1 MSPYSRRRS
10 SSSNNGVG
18 DVCSSGDILLSNCSN
33 QLPFNFSLFPSSS
46 FASNKNRKVLVQQ
59 PNNTRTANDTT
70 ATRSSSTT
78 CPSSPIVA
86 AAAVAAVAAAA
97 AEPISPERSCS
108 KLTNNR
114 TSATTAALI
123 GMKRQRSSET
133 SVVGEVVQQQQ
144 QQEQKKTEQ
153 HVNGDDELNI
163 DELNAMHPREY
174 ARLTF
179 KRNGYDTSGD
189 EKDCTMKQDCVNR
202 FVAPSQE
209 QLDAYGTEILTA
221 VRSNDVEKAKAL
233 YQDGV
238 FNCNACNRFGESI
251 LHIAC
256 RRGHFQMVQF
266 LIHDVGL
273 TVHTIRDDYYR
284 TPLHDAFWT
293 SKASPSVID
302 FLLQQPY
309 VVELL
314 VMKDKRGYTP
324 LDYARL
330 EDKHQWITFLQQR
343 KHLLVP
349 TDNKNDATA
358 TEYDSIQSNDCA
370 VLNSN
375 KRQKLPV
382 QFIG

>member
-1 MSPYSRRRS
+1 
-10 SSSNNGVG
+10 
-18 DVCSSGDILLSNCSN
+18 
-33 QLPFNFSLFPSSS
+33 
-46 FASNKNRKVLVQQ
+46 
-59 PNNTRTANDTT
+59 
-70 ATRSSSTT
+70 
-78 CPSSPIVA
+78 
-86 AAAVAAVAAAA
+86 
-97 AEPISPERSCS
+97 
-108 KLTNNR
+108 
-114 TSATTAALI
+114 
-123 GMKRQRSSET
+123 
-133 SVVGEVVQQQQ
+133 
-144 QQEQKKTEQ
+144 
-153 HVNGDDELNI
+153 
-163 DELNAMHPREY
+163 
-174 ARLTF
+174 
-179 KRNGYDTSGD
+179 
-189 EKDCTMKQDCVNR
+189 MKQDCVNR